1 MLPSGPGRN
10 CGDVFTVETP
20 EMKGG
25 LKTSLLRFV
34 NEVPECLSAV
44 TRSNKWQAA

>member
-1 MLPSGPGRN
+1 MVRGRN

-25 LKTSLLRFV
+25 LKTSLPRFV
-34 NEVPECLSAV
+34 
-44 TRSNKWQAA
+44 K